1 MTSEVDD
8 NNKWA
13 ENYTLETGLD
23 EDDLYS
29 MIDENDAR

>member
-13 ENYTLETGLD
+13 ENYTLETDLD